1 MNILI
6 EGWRG
11 INHSYALVNQWQ
23 ILELSKL
30 SNIAFKDIPYFN
42 ENWNVKNND
51 SGLNEKDKNIIN
63 NIKPPL
69 ADLKY
74 DITYRISAPFDFKY
88 NFKSKLLFVFATTE
102 FKNIINKD
110 YINGDPNHLKNKE
123 DFFLHTPSNWSKDGF
138 LKLGFRE
145 EQILVVP
152 HGVDINT
159 FKLISEDEKK
169 IIREKYK
176 FKKDDYILTN
186 VGAMTQNK
194 GVEALIAAYGILK
207 KRYKNLKL
215 ILKDQ
220 SNLYPRKANDV
231 FNTLL
236 DTDFNKKY
244 KIIYDD
250 MMKDVLI
257 ISKNLSL
264 KELRNIYSISNCY
277 VSPYKAEGFNMTPL
291 EAAGCGTQ
299 IVVTKG
305 GSTDDYFD
313 NSIGYQIESYERKK
327 DDNTMLN
334 PKLDS
339 LIEILENIINK
350 HDESKLLRSKYVHDN
365 FSWGE
370 IAIKLKKEFEKKL
383 SK

>member
-23 ILELSKL
+23 ILELVKL
-30 SNIAFKDIPYFN
+30 SKIAFKDVPFFDD
-42 ENWNVKNND
+42 NWNVKEND
-51 SGLNEKDKNIIN
+51 SGLDEEYKNIIN
-63 NIKPPL
+63 SIKPPL
-69 ADLKY
+69 NDLKY
-74 DITYRISAPFDFKY
+74 DITYRISGPFNFEY

-102 FKNIINKD
+102 FKNIIKKD
-110 YINGDPNHLKNKE
+110 YINGDPNHLKNKD

-138 LKLGFRE
+138 LKAGFRE
-145 EQILVVP
+145 DQVLVIP
-152 HGVDINT
+152 HGIDIKT
-159 FKLISEDEKK
+159 FKLITEDEKK

-176 FKKDDYILTN
+176 LRNNDYILTN

-194 GVEALIAAYGILK
+194 GIEALIAAYGILK
-207 KRYKNLKL
+207 KKYKNLKL

-220 SNLYPRKANDV
+220 SNLYHRKAEDV

-236 DTDFNKKY
+236 NTDFNKKY

-257 ISKNLSL
+257 ISKNLNL
-264 KELRNIYSISNCY
+264 KELRNIYSISDCY
-277 VSPYKAEGFNMTPL
+277 VSPYTAEGFNMTPL

-299 IVVTKG
+299 IVITKG

-339 LIEILENIINK
+339 LIAILENIINK
-350 HDESKLLRSKYVHDN
+350 PDETKLERSKYVHNN
-365 FSWGE
+365 FSWE
-370 IAIKLKKEFEKKL
+370 KTAIKLKKEFEKKL

>member
-23 ILELSKL
+23 ILELVKL
-30 SNIAFKDIPYFN
+30 SKIAFKDVPFIN
-42 ENWNVKNND
+42 ENWNIKKND
-51 SGLNEKDKNIIN
+51 SGLNEENKNIIN
-63 NIKPPL
+63 SIEPPL
-69 ADLKY
+69 NDFKY
-74 DITYRISAPFDFKY
+74 DITYRISGPFNFDY

-102 FKNIINKD
+102 FKNITKED
-110 YINGDPNHLKNKE
+110 YINGEPNYLKNKN

-138 LKLGFRE
+138 LKAGFRE
-145 EQILVVP
+145 DQVLVIP
-152 HGVDINT
+152 HGIDINM

-169 IIREKYK
+169 NIREKYK
-176 FKKDDYILTN
+176 FKNDDFILTN

-207 KRYKNLKL
+207 KKYKNLKL

-220 SNLYPRKANDV
+220 SNLYHRKAKDV

-236 DTDFNKKY
+236 NTDFNKKY

-257 ISKNLSL
+257 ISKNLNL
-264 KELRNIYSISNCY
+264 KELRNIYSISDCY
-277 VSPYKAEGFNMTPL
+277 VSPYTAEGFNMTPL

-299 IVVTKG
+299 IVITKG

-339 LIEILENIINK
+339 LIAILEKIINK
-350 HDESKLLRSKYVHDN
+350 PDETKLERSKYVHNN
-365 FSWGE
+365 FSWE
-370 IAIKLKKEFEKKL
+370 KTAIKLKKEFEKKL

>member
-11 INHSYALVNQWQ
+11 INHSYSLVNQWQ
-23 ILELSKL
+23 ILELIKL
-30 SNIAFKDIPYFN
+30 SKISFKDVPYVN
-42 ENWNVKNND
+42 KNWNLKTND
-51 SGLNEKDKNIIN
+51 SGLNDKDKNIIDN
-63 NIKPPL
+63 LESPL
-69 ADLKY
+69 ENFKY
-74 DITYRISAPFDFKY
+74 DITYRISGPFNFEY
-88 NFKSKLLFVFATTE
+88 NFKSKLLFVFATSE
-102 FKNIINKD
+102 FKNVIKTD
-110 YINGDPNHLKNKE
+110 YINGDPDYLKKKE
-123 DFFLHTPSNWSKDGF
+123 DFYLHTPSNWSRDGF
-138 LKLGFRE
+138 LKAGFRE
-145 EQILVVP
+145 DQVIVIP
-152 HGVDINT
+152 HGIETNT

-176 FKKDDYILTN
+176 FKNDDYILTN

-220 SNLYPRKANDV
+220 SNLYPKKANDV
-231 FNTLL
+231 FNALL

-257 ISKNLSL
+257 ISKNLNL
-264 KELRNIYSISNCY
+264 KELRNIYSISDCY
-277 VSPYKAEGFNMTPL
+277 VSPYTAEGFNMTPL
-291 EAAGCGTQ
+291 EAAGCGTK
-299 IVVTKG
+299 IIVTKG

-313 NSIGYQIESYERKK
+313 DSIGYQIESYERKK
-327 DDNTMLN
+327 DNNTMLN

-339 LIEILENIINK
+339 LVGILENIINK
-350 HDESKLLRSKYVHDN
+350 HDDTKQIRSKYVHNN
-365 FSWGE
+365 FSWE
-370 IAIKLKKEFEKKL
+370 KIATRLKKEFEKKL